1 MRMDTIRIVLIVLV
15 LIIVFTVATSIRTIV
30 KLKAEQAELKKQ
42 NLALRKQKAELQNE
56 FRNVNNRNY
65 IEEQARIQLNMI
77 KPGEVLYILK
87 DDKKNNK
94 KAGENQQ
101 NYRKQRK

>member
-1 MRMDTIRIVLIVLV
+1 MRMDVIRIVLIVLI
-15 LIIVFTVATSIRTIV
+15 LIIVFTVAMSIRTIV

-87 DDKKNNK
+87 DNAKKSK
-94 KAGENQQ
+94 TAGQDQQ
-101 NYRKQRK
+101 N

>member
-1 MRMDTIRIVLIVLV
+1 MRMDVIRIVLIVLI
-15 LIIVFTVATSIRTIV
+15 LIIVFTVAMSIRTIV

-87 DDKKNNK
+87 DDAKKSK
-94 KAGENQQ
+94 TAGQDQQ
-101 NYRKQRK
+101 N

>member
-1 MRMDTIRIVLIVLV
+1 MDTIRIVLIVLV
-15 LIIVFTVATSIRTIV
+15 LIIVFTVAASIRTIV

-101 NYRKQRK
+101 N

>member
-1 MRMDTIRIVLIVLV
+1 M
-15 LIIVFTVATSIRTIV
+15 
-30 KLKAEQAELKKQ
+30 KKQ

-101 NYRKQRK
+101 N

>member
-30 KLKAEQAELKKQ
+30 TLKAEQAELKKQ

-101 NYRKQRK
+101 N

>member
-15 LIIVFTVATSIRTIV
+15 LIIVFTVAASIRTIV

-101 NYRKQRK
+101 N